1 MPVQCGNKCQALEV
15 PPSTSSSRIEAIDA
29 APAKYKSTTDDGSGP
44 PNASFVVAVRDDVE
58 AVRINGTLDDEDL
71 KMIAESWRT
80 HANLLMIFVRRDD
93 CFYTPF
99 PLSREMNSPRSLKD
113 VFGRVP
119 CLQRSSPRN
128 FCNLTGPFAHS
139 RKVPGSTSSHAFSDS
154 WETRIHVN
162 PARPRRYR
170 RLTALVD
177 SRKYRRCRCP
187 R

>member
-1 MPVQCGNKCQALEV
+1 VQCGNKCQALEV

-99 PLSREMNSPRSLKD
+99 PLSREMNSH
-113 VFGRVP
+113 
-119 CLQRSSPRN
+119 
-128 FCNLTGPFAHS
+128 AH
-139 RKVPGSTSSHAFSDS
+139 
-154 WETRIHVN
+154 
-162 PARPRRYR
+162 
-170 RLTALVD
+170 
-177 SRKYRRCRCP
+177 
-187 R
+187 